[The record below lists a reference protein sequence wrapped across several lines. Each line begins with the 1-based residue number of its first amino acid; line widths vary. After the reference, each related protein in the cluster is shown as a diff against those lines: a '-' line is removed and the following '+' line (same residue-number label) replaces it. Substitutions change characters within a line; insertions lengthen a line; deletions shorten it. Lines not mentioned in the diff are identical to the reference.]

1 MVARA
6 RERPLTCLIVT
17 LQTAPRI
24 HPDQRMDHL
33 QEEAS
38 NLVEAVAKAEEDPGV
53 TFYRLRELA
62 YATLGVV
69 LLSRAHGGPVR
80 PSPAGNPRRGFG
92 SGGMRTYKSLENQER

>member
-38 NLVEAVAKAEEDPGV
+38 HLVEAVAKAEEDPSV

-62 YATLGVV
+62 YATLGVAV
-69 LLSRAHGGPVR
+69 SPQPVPPPERRR
-80 PSPAGNPRRGFG
+80 PARLTEAWFC
-92 SGGMRTYKSLENQER
+92 